1 MILPEGLIR
10 GGFHIFD
17 IDPRLGLSFYR
28 MKRALGVI
36 PESGYVRRGNEA
48 REVR

>member
-1 MILPEGLIR
+1 MIPPEGLIR

-36 PESGYVRRGNEA
+36 PESGYGRHGDETK
-48 REVR
+48 EVR